1 VNTKLFATIV
11 VPILFALGV
20 HYTLTLVFGARIGPS
35 FLFAV
40 AVGVLLHFGAARL
53 YQDHFLW
60 EEEDEIPLPPPKVKR
75 FWVSLFNLCFFSCIP
90 AAIAWL
96 VIQGTVFGPV
106 MSIAIGALTYRL
118 LLPLFGPGDV
128 PQRGR
133 ERITSREARQRG
145 EASLAAAAEGL
156 SLGRVRLPDF
166 VACTGLLFIGA
177 IGTGKSLLIKLLG
190 KSVFPF
196 IGKTHEGKKP
206 ADGEQPR
213 DLRAV
218 VFDAKQDT
226 MSYLHR
232 VADAKI
238 VTLNP
243 FDLRCGF
250 WNLSRDIN
258 EPIFAEA
265 LAYILIP
272 VNPNAHQPYFDDA
285 PRELLQAVPETFI
298 ELKIP
303 DWSLFDLI
311 HACTNQA
318 RLEKVLEKTARGRD
332 LIQNHLRA
340 GEASLNVMSTLLT
353 KAGRYRFV
361 AYAWDHARATG
372 GKDKEVCLHD
382 FVHGAPCILVLGN
395 SKKAKPSVQAINQLI
410 MKRLGDII
418 LELPDSLNRKIW
430 FFIDEARMA
439 GKFEGLSELVVE
451 GRSKGVCPVLGFQDL
466 DGFFHVYGEKEGNEL
481 IGQFSNR
488 CILGLRSQ
496 RTAEWASK
504 LFGEY
509 EGFEFH
515 ESTTSNSSGTGTT
528 TSYQLAKRQGF
539 LTSQFDLPQ
548 TGPKNGLHG
557 YYLVPHID
565 GAYKDKIPWE
575 FIEREILSLGKP
587 RDGADN
593 VPDFV
598 PRPVE
603 HQYARAWTKDDL
615 DRLGIKLDADE
626 EKEAGKR
633 LKAWQ
638 QANHTPNR
646 KAEVGGDDPSGK
658 DPKTKKNRLKVRRVK

>member
-1 VNTKLFATIV
+1 MW
-11 VPILFALGV
+11 
-20 HYTLTLVFGARIGPS
+20 
-35 FLFAV
+35 
-40 AVGVLLHFGAARL
+40 LL
-53 YQDHFLW
+53 
-60 EEEDEIPLPPPKVKR
+60 
-75 FWVSLFNLCFFSCIP
+75 
-90 AAIAWL
+90 
-96 VIQGTVFGPV
+96 
-106 MSIAIGALTYRL
+106 
-118 LLPLFGPGDV
+118 
-128 PQRGR
+128 
-133 ERITSREARQRG
+133 
-145 EASLAAAAEGL
+145 
-156 SLGRVRLPDF
+156 LGRVKLPEFIATMGFLF
-166 VACTGLLFIGA
+166 VGA

-190 KSVFPF
+190 KSVFPH
-196 IGKTHEGKKP
+196 IGKTPEGKKP
-206 ADGEQPR
+206 QDGEQPS

-232 VADAKI
+232 VADCKI

-243 FDLRCGF
+243 FDQRCGY
-250 WNLSRDIN
+250 WDLSRDIN

-265 LAYILIP
+265 LAHILIP
-272 VNPNAHQPYFDDA
+272 ANPHAHQPYFEDA
-285 PRELLQAVPETFI
+285 PRELLQAVPEIFI
-298 ELKIP
+298 EQKVP

-340 GEASLNVMSTLLT
+340 GDTSLNVMSTLLT

-361 AYAWDHARATG
+361 AYAWDHAQREG
-372 GKDKEVCLHD
+372 GKEKEVCLHD
-382 FVHGAPCILVLGN
+382 FVHGAPGILVLGN
-395 SKKAKPSVQAINQLI
+395 SKKAKPSVQAVNQLL
-410 MKRLGDII
+410 MKRLGEII
-418 LELPDSLNRKIW
+418 LELPDSRTRKIW

-439 GKFEGLSELVVE
+439 GKFDGLSELVVE
-451 GRSKGVCPVLGFQDL
+451 GRSKGVCPVLGIQDL
-466 DGFFHVYGEKEGNEL
+466 DGFSHVYGDKEGDEL

-509 EGFEFH
+509 EGFELH
-515 ESTTSNSSGTGTT
+515 ESTTAKSSGTGTT

-575 FIEREILSLGKP
+575 FIEREILSFGKS
-587 RDGADN
+587 REGTED

-603 HQYARAWTKDDL
+603 HQYARPWSKEDL
-615 DRLGIKLDADE
+615 ARLGVQLDADE
-626 EKEAGKR
+626 ENAAGERVKVWR
-633 LKAWQ
+633 
-638 QANHTPNR
+638 QANNVPDDG
-646 KAEVGGDDPSGK
+646 AAGGGQIPRGK
-658 DPKTKKNRLKVRRVK
+658 EPKTKKNRLKVKRIK